1 MILCPLADFPRYA
14 SLHPAFPRIAEALAR
29 LDLDTL
35 PEGRTELA
43 GGDLF
48 VLASPVA
55 RTRPAAEAQLEVH
68 RRFVD
73 VQVILRGT
81 DRMGWAPL
89 AACRDEAQ
97 AYDPERDIAFFH
109 DAPAACVDVPAGH
122 LAVFFPE
129 DAHAPLIG
137 GGETVHK
144 LVFKARVG

>member
-1 MILCPLADFPRYA
+1 MPAAGRGVNARGGGQAAGVPLAC
-14 SLHPAFPRIAEALAR
+14 
-29 LDLDTL
+29 
-35 PEGRTELA
+35 
-43 GGDLF
+43 
-48 VLASPVA
+48 
-55 RTRPAAEAQLEVH
+55 TRPAAEAQLEVH

-89 AACRDEAQ
+89 AACRHEAQ